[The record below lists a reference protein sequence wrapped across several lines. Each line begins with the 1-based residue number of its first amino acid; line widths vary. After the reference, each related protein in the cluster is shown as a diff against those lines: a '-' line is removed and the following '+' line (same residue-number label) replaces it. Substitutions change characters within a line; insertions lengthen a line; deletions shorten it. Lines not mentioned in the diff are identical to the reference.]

1 MVDTFEK
8 SIRGN
13 PGDILAAGND
23 KANIQLR
30 IRWVSVLTQM
40 PAHQHDTSAGTRP
53 AGAERLR
60 AGAERAHGL
69 DGALAAALE
78 RVARIIA
85 TSLRAPS
92 AAVVLL
98 GQDRRCFGGGSEVH
112 SWLARDPG
120 ALFRSGL
127 ANRVLESQQAVAVA
141 DASAILNADSDS
153 AKSLGIGAFLG
164 IAVAGTSGEPLAL
177 VVAIDES
184 TRQWSDDEIEH
195 FTEMAASAITEIE
208 LQRRTVEAERIER
221 QLRHDA
227 LHDGLTGLPNR
238 ACFVE
243 RLRHAGERAR
253 RNADDSFAVLFVDLD
268 HFKII
273 NDSFGHLVGDEL
285 LIEVSRRLAACLR
298 SVDTLARL
306 GGDEFALLLE
316 EVRDPSDAARVAE
329 RLQVALRTPIAV
341 RDSEVFTS
349 ASIGIALSGRAD
361 DASQHLLR
369 SADLAMYRAKEHGR
383 GRFEVFDPAMHT
395 AAMDRLRLETDLRRA
410 IERDQLILH
419 YQPVFSLT
427 TGGVVAVEA
436 LIRWQHPERGLI
448 PPLDFIP
455 VAERTGMIKEIG
467 YWVLARA
474 CEQLKRWEREF
485 GYGAPQSVWIN
496 VSPKQFAQCD
506 LAQQV
511 EELFESLSFEPRRIK
526 FEITESI
533 MLEDIEL
540 AMRTLGDLRRLGV
553 QVFMDDFGTGYSSL
567 TYLGRLPLDGI
578 KVDRSFVSQMG
589 TDVRQA
595 QLVGTIITL
604 IRNLGLEPIAEGVET
619 DHQAKLLREMGCA
632 FAQGFMFCRP
642 VPPREIDAMLRS
654 SAAH

>member
-1 MVDTFEK
+1 MPGYQKDTNATT
-8 SIRGN
+8 RL
-13 PGDILAAGND
+13 PG
-23 KANIQLR
+23 
-30 IRWVSVLTQM
+30 
-40 PAHQHDTSAGTRP
+40 SA
-53 AGAERLR
+53 RLR

-78 RVARIIA
+78 RVARIIS
-85 TSLRAPS
+85 TSLRVPS
-92 AAVVLL
+92 AAIVLL
-98 GQDRRCFGGGSEVH
+98 GQDRRCFGGGSEAH
-112 SWLARDPG
+112 SWLSRDPG

-127 ANRVLESQQAVAVA
+127 AGRVLESTQPL
-141 DASAILNADSDS
+141 AITEAGTLLTGNDSES
-153 AKSLGIGAFLG
+153 GQSLGIAGFLG
-164 IAVAGTSGEPLAL
+164 TPVAGTSGEPLAI
-177 VVAIDES
+177 VVALDVS
-184 TRQWSDDEIEH
+184 PRDWSVDEIDH
-195 FTEMAASAITEIE
+195 FSEIAASAVTEIE

-253 RNADDSFAVLFVDLD
+253 RNSDDSFAVLFVDLD
-268 HFKII
+268 HFKVV
-273 NDSFGHLVGDEL
+273 NDSFGHLAGDEL
-285 LIEVSRRLAACLR
+285 LIEVSRRLSACLR

-316 EVRDPSDAARVAE
+316 EVKEPSDAARVAE
-329 RLQVALRTPIAV
+329 RLQVALRSPMTI

-349 ASIGIALSGRAD
+349 ASIGIALFGRAD
-361 DASQHLLR
+361 DAPQHLLR

-383 GRFEVFDPAMHT
+383 DRFEVFDPAMHT
-395 AAMDRLRLETDLRRA
+395 AAMERLRLEMDLRRA
-410 IERDQLILH
+410 IERDQLTLH
-419 YQPVFSLT
+419 YQPVFSLS

-448 PPLDFIP
+448 PPLEFIP
-455 VAERTGMIKEIG
+455 IAERTGLIG
-467 YWVLARA
+467 DIGRWVLSRA
-474 CEQLKRWEREF
+474 CQQLKKWERDF
-485 GYGAPQSVWIN
+485 GYAAPQSVWIN

-506 LAQQV
+506 LAAQV
-511 EELFESLSFEPRRIK
+511 ERLFESLSFEPRRIK

-533 MLEDIEL
+533 MLEDINL
-540 AMRTLGDLRRLGV
+540 ATRTLGELRRLGV

-632 FAQGFMFCRP
+632 FAQGFVFCRP
-642 VPPREIDAMLRS
+642 VPPKEIDELLRS
-654 SAAH
+654 SASR

>member
-1 MVDTFEK
+1 
-8 SIRGN
+8 
-13 PGDILAAGND
+13 
-23 KANIQLR
+23 
-30 IRWVSVLTQM
+30 M
-40 PAHQHDTSAGTRP
+40 PAQQNERSTKTRP
-53 AGAERLR
+53 TGAERLR
-60 AGAERAHGL
+60 EGAERAHGL

-85 TSLRAPS
+85 TSLRVPT

-98 GQDRRCFGGGSEVH
+98 GQDRRCFGGGSEAH
-112 SWLARDPG
+112 PWLARDPG

-127 ANRVLESQQAVAVA
+127 ADQVLESSRPKAIA
-141 DASAILNADSDS
+141 DASIVVSSSDS
-153 AKSLGIGAFLG
+153 ECAQSLGIAGFLG
-164 IAVAGTSGEPLAL
+164 IALSGTSGEPLAL
-177 VVAIDES
+177 VVAFDQS
-184 TRQWSDDEIEH
+184 PRQWTGDEVEH
-195 FTEMAASAITEIE
+195 FAEIAASAVTEIE

-238 ACFVE
+238 VCFVE

-253 RNADDSFAVLFVDLD
+253 RNAEDSFAVLFVDLD

-273 NDSFGHLVGDEL
+273 NDSFGHLAGDEL
-285 LIEVSRRLAACLR
+285 LVEVSQRLAGCLR

-316 EVRDPSDAARVAE
+316 EVREPSDAARVAE
-329 RLQVALRTPIAV
+329 RLQVALRGPITI

-349 ASIGIALSGRAD
+349 ASIGIALSGRVD
-361 DASQHLLR
+361 DPPQYLLR

-383 GRFEVFDPAMHT
+383 GRFELFDPKMHT
-395 AAMDRLRLETDLRRA
+395 AAMDRLRLEMDLRRA

-455 VAERTGMIKEIG
+455 VAERTGMIIEIG
-467 YWVLARA
+467 NWVIARA

-485 GYGAPQSVWIN
+485 GYAAPQSVWIN

-506 LAQQV
+506 LAGQV
-511 EELFESLSFEPRRIK
+511 EKLFESLSFEPRRIK

-533 MLEDIEL
+533 MLEDIEV

-619 DHQAKLLREMGCA
+619 DYQAKLLREMGCA

-654 SAAH
+654 SAH

>member
-1 MVDTFEK
+1 MAV
-8 SIRGN
+8 I
-13 PGDILAAGND
+13 
-23 KANIQLR
+23 
-30 IRWVSVLTQM
+30 TQM
-40 PAHQHDTSAGTRP
+40 SAYQKEPVAKSRP
-53 AGAERLR
+53 PGAERLR

-85 TSLRAPS
+85 TSLRVPS
-92 AAVVLL
+92 AAIVLL
-98 GQDRRCFGGGSEVH
+98 GQDRRSFGGGSEAH
-112 SWLARDPG
+112 AWLTRDPG
-120 ALFRSGL
+120 ALFRTGL
-127 ANRVLESQQAVAVA
+127 AGRVLESPRPLAIKDAAPLVAESSDESGQA
-141 DASAILNADSDS
+141 
-153 AKSLGIGAFLG
+153 LGISGFLG
-164 IAVAGTSGEPLAL
+164 TPVAGSSGEPLAI
-177 VVAIDES
+177 VVALDACQREW
-184 TRQWSDDEIEH
+184 TTEEIEH
-195 FTEMAASAITEIE
+195 FSEMATSAMTEIE

-253 RNADDSFAVLFVDLD
+253 RNTEDSFAVLFVDLD
-268 HFKII
+268 HFKVV
-273 NDSFGHLVGDEL
+273 NDSFGHLAGDEL
-285 LIEVSRRLAACLR
+285 LVEVSRRLAGCLR

-316 EVRDPSDAARVAE
+316 EVREPSDAARVAE
-329 RLQVALRTPIAV
+329 RLQVVLRNPMTI

-349 ASIGIALSGRAD
+349 ASIGIALSGKVE
-361 DASQHLLR
+361 DAPQHLLR

-395 AAMDRLRLETDLRRA
+395 AAMERLRLEMDLRRA

-419 YQPVFSLT
+419 YQPVFSLS

-455 VAERTGMIKEIG
+455 IAERTGLIVDIG
-467 YWVLARA
+467 RWVISRA
-474 CEQLKRWEREF
+474 CQQLKRWERDF
-485 GYGAPQSVWIN
+485 GYAAPQSVWIN

-506 LAQQV
+506 LVRQV
-511 EELFESLSFEPRRIK
+511 GELFESLSFEPRRIK

-533 MLEDIEL
+533 MLEDIDL
-540 AMRTLGDLRRLGV
+540 AMRTLGELRRLGV

-589 TDVRQA
+589 TDIRQA

-632 FAQGFMFCRP
+632 FAQGFVFCRP
-642 VPPREIDAMLRS
+642 VPPREIDELLRS
-654 SAAH
+654 SGAH

>member
-1 MVDTFEK
+1 
-8 SIRGN
+8 
-13 PGDILAAGND
+13 L
-23 KANIQLR
+23 
-30 IRWVSVLTQM
+30 
-40 PAHQHDTSAGTRP
+40 GT
-53 AGAERLR
+53 ERLR

-78 RVARIIA
+78 RVARIAA

-98 GQDRRCFGGGSEVH
+98 GQDRRCFASATETH
-112 SWLARDPG
+112 SWLSRDPG
-120 ALFRSGL
+120 TLFRVGL
-127 ANRVLESQQAVAVA
+127 AGRVLESEQALTLL
-141 DASAILNADSDS
+141 DARTAIVCDDTESAQ
-153 AKSLGIGAFLG
+153 SLGIGGFLG
-164 IAVAGTSGEPLAL
+164 IRVAGTSGEPLAF
-177 VVAIDES
+177 VVAIDSEQ
-184 TRQWSDDEIEH
+184 RHWKDDEVEH
-195 FTEMAASAITEIE
+195 FTEIAESAVTEIE

-238 ACFVE
+238 VCFVE
-243 RLRHAGERAR
+243 RLRHASERAR
-253 RNADDSFAVLFVDLD
+253 RHAADSFAVLFLDLD
-268 HFKII
+268 HFKVV
-273 NDSFGHLVGDEL
+273 NDSFGHLAGDEL
-285 LIEVSRRLAACLR
+285 LVEVARRLGGCLR

-329 RLQVALRTPIAV
+329 RLQLALRTPMNI

-361 DASQHLLR
+361 DAPQHLLR

-383 GRFEVFDPAMHT
+383 SRFEVFDPAMHT
-395 AAMDRLRLETDLRRA
+395 AAMERLRMEMDLRRA
-410 IERDQLILH
+410 IERDQLLLH
-419 YQPVFSLT
+419 YQPVFSLS

-436 LIRWQHPERGLI
+436 LIRWQHPDRGLI
-448 PPLDFIP
+448 PPLEFIP
-455 VAERTGMIKEIG
+455 VAERTGLIG
-467 YWVLARA
+467 DIGRWVIARA
-474 CEQLKRWEREF
+474 CQQLKNWERDF
-485 GYGAPQSVWIN
+485 GYAAPQSVWIN
-496 VSPKQFAQCD
+496 VSPKQFAQRD
-506 LAQQV
+506 LADQV
-511 EELFESLSFEPRRIK
+511 GELFMSMNFEPRRIK

-540 AMRTLGDLRRLGV
+540 AMRTLGELRRLGV

-589 TDVRQA
+589 TDMRQA

-619 DHQAKLLREMGCA
+619 DQQARLLREMGCA
-632 FAQGFMFCRP
+632 FAQGFVFCRP
-642 VPPREIDAMLRS
+642 VPPREIDELLRS
-654 SAAH
+654 TLGGR

>member
-1 MVDTFEK
+1 M
-8 SIRGN
+8 
-13 PGDILAAGND
+13 PGEQNE
-23 KANIQLR
+23 
-30 IRWVSVLTQM
+30 
-40 PAHQHDTSAGTRP
+40 TSTKTRTSN
-53 AGAERLR
+53 AERLR
-60 AGAERAHGL
+60 EGAERAHGL

-85 TSLRAPS
+85 TSLRVPT

-98 GQDRRCFGGGSEVH
+98 GQDRRCFGGGDTH
-112 SWLARDPG
+112 SWIARDPG

-127 ANRVLESQQAVAVA
+127 AAQVIESARPLAIS
-141 DASAILNADSDS
+141 DASTVISGNASDS
-153 AKSLGIGAFLG
+153 CQSLGIAGFLG
-164 IAVAGTSGEPLAL
+164 IALFGTSGEPLAL
-177 VVAIDES
+177 VVGLDDS
-184 TRQWSDDEIEH
+184 PRQWTGNEVEH
-195 FTEMAASAITEIE
+195 FTEIAASAVTEIE

-238 ACFVE
+238 VCFVE

-273 NDSFGHLVGDEL
+273 NDSFGHLAGDEL
-285 LIEVSRRLAACLR
+285 LVEVSRRLGACLR

-316 EVRDPSDAARVAE
+316 EVREPSDAARVAE
-329 RLQVALRTPIAV
+329 RLQVALRSPITI

-349 ASIGIALSGRAD
+349 ASIGIALSGRVED
-361 DASQHLLR
+361 PPQHLLR

-395 AAMDRLRLETDLRRA
+395 AAMERLRLEMDLRRA
-410 IERDQLILH
+410 IERDQFTLH

-448 PPLDFIP
+448 PPLEFIP
-455 VAERTGMIKEIG
+455 VAERTGLIKEIG
-467 YWVLARA
+467 NWVLTRA

-485 GYGAPQSVWIN
+485 GYAAPQSVWIN

-506 LAQQV
+506 LARQV
-511 EELFESLSFEPRRIK
+511 EKLFESLSFEPRRIK

-540 AMRTLGDLRRLGV
+540 ATRTLGDLRRLGV
-553 QVFMDDFGTGYSSL
+553 QVFMDDFGTGYTSL

-619 DHQAKLLREMGCA
+619 DYQAKLLREL
-632 FAQGFMFCRP
+632 FR
-642 VPPREIDAMLRS
+642 
-654 SAAH
+654 

>member
-1 MVDTFEK
+1 
-8 SIRGN
+8 
-13 PGDILAAGND
+13 
-23 KANIQLR
+23 
-30 IRWVSVLTQM
+30 M
-40 PAHQHDTSAGTRP
+40 PSPRNETSTRTRP

-78 RVARIIA
+78 RVARIAA

-92 AAVVLL
+92 AAVLLL
-98 GQDRRCFGGGSEVH
+98 GQDRRCFASGNDSH
-112 SWLARDPG
+112 PWLSRDPG
-120 ALFRSGL
+120 ALFRIGL
-127 ANRVLESQQAVAVA
+127 ANRVLDSDKPLALSDARTALAV
-141 DASAILNADSDS
+141 DASESPQ
-153 AKSLGIGAFLG
+153 SLGIAGFLG
-164 IAVAGTSGEPLAL
+164 IRVAGTSGEPLAL
-177 VVAIDES
+177 VAAIDTVARE
-184 TRQWSDDEIEH
+184 WSPEEIEH
-195 FTEMAASAITEIE
+195 FTEIAASAVTEIE

-253 RNADDSFAVLFVDLD
+253 RHAEDSFAVLFVDLD
-268 HFKII
+268 HFKVV
-273 NDSFGHLVGDEL
+273 NDSFGHLAGDEL
-285 LIEVSRRLAACLR
+285 LVEVARRLSGCLR

-316 EVRDPSDAARVAE
+316 EVKDPSDAARVAE
-329 RLQVALRTPIAV
+329 RLQIALRSPMTI

-349 ASIGIALSGRAD
+349 ASIGIAMYGRAD
-361 DASQHLLR
+361 DAPQHLLR

-383 GRFEVFDPAMHT
+383 SRFEVFDPAMHT
-395 AAMDRLRLETDLRRA
+395 AAMDRLRMEMDLRRA
-410 IERDQLILH
+410 IERDQLLLH
-419 YQPVFSLT
+419 YQPVFSLS

-436 LIRWQHPERGLI
+436 LIRWQHPDRGLI

-455 VAERTGMIKEIG
+455 IAERTGLIG
-467 YWVLARA
+467 DIGNWVITRA
-474 CEQLKRWEREF
+474 CEQLKCWERDF
-485 GYGAPQSVWIN
+485 GYAAPQSVWIN
-496 VSPKQFAQCD
+496 VSPKQFAQRN
-506 LAQQV
+506 LADQV
-511 EELFESLSFEPRRIK
+511 GELFTSIGFEPRRIK

-540 AMRTLGDLRRLGV
+540 ATRTLGELRRLGV

-589 TDVRQA
+589 TDMRQA

-619 DHQAKLLREMGCA
+619 DQQARLLREMGCA
-632 FAQGFMFCRP
+632 FAQGFVFCRP
-642 VPPREIDAMLRS
+642 VPPREIDDLLRNS
-654 SAAH
+654 GGR

>member
-1 MVDTFEK
+1 M
-8 SIRGN
+8 
-13 PGDILAAGND
+13 
-23 KANIQLR
+23 
-30 IRWVSVLTQM
+30 SVITQM
-40 PAHQHDTSAGTRP
+40 SAQRNETSTRTRAP
-53 AGAERLR
+53 GAERLR

-85 TSLRAPS
+85 TSLRVPS
-92 AAVVLL
+92 AAVILL
-98 GQDRRCFGGGSEVH
+98 GQDRRCFGGSETH
-112 SWLARDPG
+112 SWISRDPG

-127 ANRVLESQQAVAVA
+127 ANQVLDSERPLAIADARSVLE
-141 DASAILNADSDS
+141 ASEENQ
-153 AKSLGIGAFLG
+153 SLGIVGFLG
-164 IAVAGTSGEPLAL
+164 AAVAGTSGEAVAL
-177 VVAIDES
+177 VVAIDRS
-184 TRQWSDDEIEH
+184 ARQWTAEEVEH
-195 FTEMAASAITEIE
+195 FSEMAASAVTEIE

-238 ACFVE
+238 ICFVE

-253 RNADDSFAVLFVDLD
+253 RNPEDSFAVLFVDLD
-268 HFKII
+268 HFKVV
-273 NDSFGHLVGDEL
+273 NDSFGHLAGDEL
-285 LIEVSRRLAACLR
+285 LVEVARRLGGCLR

-316 EVRDPSDAARVAE
+316 EVREPSDAARVAE
-329 RLQVALRTPIAV
+329 RLQKALSSPMTI

-349 ASIGIALSGRAD
+349 ASIGIALSGKAED
-361 DASQHLLR
+361 PPQHLLR

-383 GRFEVFDPAMHT
+383 SRFEVFDPAMHT
-395 AAMDRLRLETDLRRA
+395 AALERLHLEMDLRRA
-410 IERDQLILH
+410 IDRDQLTLH

-455 VAERTGMIKEIG
+455 VAERTGLIADIG
-467 YWVLARA
+467 IWVIARA

-485 GYGAPQSVWIN
+485 GYAAPQSVWIN

-506 LAQQV
+506 LVRQV
-511 EELFESLSFEPRRIK
+511 EELLASLSFEPRRIK

-533 MLEDIEL
+533 MLEDIDL
-540 AMRTLGDLRRLGV
+540 AMRTLNDLRRLGV

-578 KVDRSFVSQMG
+578 KVDRSFVRQMG

-642 VPPREIDAMLRS
+642 IPPREIDAMLRN
-654 SAAH
+654 SANR